1 MVDVLEA
8 IAQYELVSD
17 GKVIVRDRDDGV
29 CISSPDLCSLPAGGK
44 SPKGVKKKQKQKQS
58 KNKTKQNKTKRNET
72 KRSETK
78 RNETKR
84 NKTKQKKQNKAKQN
98 KTKTKQ
104 KQKRVKGLKKNFC
117 THKSSYIFK
126 HFESLP
132 SIPLNGLYR
141 NNRSCPLKNSRPNSR
156 KRFPS
161 TVKNPI
167 INSIKKSII
176 PISHFR
182 VNNCLYYIGSFS
194 PISL

>member
-1 MVDVLEA
+1 MDVLEA

-44 SPKGVKKKQKQKQS
+44 SPKGVKKKTKTKTKQKQ
-58 KNKTKQNKTKRNET
+58 NKTKQNKTKRNET
-72 KRSETK
+72 KR
-78 RNETKR
+78 NETKR
-84 NKTKQKKQNKAKQN
+84 NKTNQKKQNKAKQN

>member
-1 MVDVLEA
+1 MLLIEVDVLEA

-29 CISSPDLCSLPAGGK
+29 RISSPHLCSLPAGGK

-72 KRSETK
+72 KR
-78 RNETKR
+78 NETKQTKK
-84 NKTKQKKQNKAKQN
+84 NKTKQN
-98 KTKTKQ
+98 KTKQ

-141 NNRSCPLKNSRPNSR
+141 NNKSCPLKNSRPNSR
-156 KRFPS
+156 KLFPS
-161 TVKNPI
+161 TGKNPI
-167 INSIKKSII
+167 INSIKVY
-176 PISHFR
+176 HT
-182 VNNCLYYIGSFS
+182 NLTFS
-194 PISL
+194 R

>member
-58 KNKTKQNKTKRNET
+58 KNKTKQN
-72 KRSETK
+72 ETK

-84 NKTKQKKQNKAKQN
+84 NETKRNETKQNKTKKTKQSKTKQN

-126 HFESLP
+126 HFESLS

-141 NNRSCPLKNSRPNSR
+141 NDRSCPLKNSRPNSR
-156 KRFPS
+156 KLFPS
-161 TVKNPI
+161 TGKNPI
-167 INSIKKSII
+167 INSIKVY
-176 PISHFR
+176 HT
-182 VNNCLYYIGSFS
+182 NLTFS
-194 PISL
+194 R

>member
-44 SPKGVKKKQKQKQS
+44 SPKGVKKKKKQKQKQS
-58 KNKTKQNKTKRNET
+58 KNKTKQN
-72 KRSETK
+72 
-78 RNETKR
+78 ETKR
-84 NKTKQKKQNKAKQN
+84 NKTNQKKQNKAKQN

-141 NNRSCPLKNSRPNSR
+141 NDRSCPLKNSRPNSR
-156 KRFPS
+156 KLFPS
-161 TVKNPI
+161 TGKNPI
-167 INSIKKSII
+167 INSIKVY
-176 PISHFR
+176 HT
-182 VNNCLYYIGSFS
+182 NLTFS
-194 PISL
+194 R

>member
-58 KNKTKQNKTKRNET
+58 KNKTK
-72 KRSETK
+72 

-98 KTKTKQ
+98 KTKQ
-104 KQKRVKGLKKNFC
+104 KQNKN
-117 THKSSYIFK
+117 K
-126 HFESLP
+126 
-132 SIPLNGLYR
+132 NG
-141 NNRSCPLKNSRPNSR
+141 
-156 KRFPS
+156 
-161 TVKNPI
+161 
-167 INSIKKSII
+167 
-176 PISHFR
+176 
-182 VNNCLYYIGSFS
+182 
-194 PISL
+194 